1 MGKLAFCFR
10 HGNIMSATGI
20 PDELEKALNSYK
32 ANYSAYKVTGHAGHK
47 TAYENSL
54 AAVNKFI
61 EQMNSITIS
70 NDRFI
75 RNFVG
80 EYQSSNSELV
90 QLQEHSRKIQ
100 EEGPKLQDELAQSRQ
115 IHQRAAI
122 EADESGLYVKAGI
135 VVALLVIVGISGSL

>member
-1 MGKLAFCFR
+1 
-10 HGNIMSATGI
+10 MSATGI
-20 PDELEKALNSYK
+20 PIELERALKSYK
-32 ANYSAYKVTGHAGHK
+32 VYYSTYKVTGHPVHK
-47 TAYENSL
+47 TAYENAL

-61 EQMNSITIS
+61 QQMNSITIS

-90 QLQEHSRKIQ
+90 QLQQNSKRIQ
-100 EEGPKLQDELAQSRQ
+100 EEGPKLQDELARSRQ
-115 IHQRAAI
+115 IHQRAVI

-135 VVALLVIVGISGSL
+135 VVALLVIIGISGSL

>member
-1 MGKLAFCFR
+1 
-10 HGNIMSATGI
+10 MSATGI
-20 PDELEKALNSYK
+20 PSQLETALNSYK
-32 ANYSAYKVTGHAGHK
+32 ANYSAYKVTGHPGHK

-61 EQMNSITIS
+61 QQMNSITIS

-90 QLQEHSRKIQ
+90 KLQENSKRIQ
-100 EEGPKLQDELAQSRQ
+100 EEGPRIQDELAQSRQ

-122 EADESGLYVKAGI
+122 EVDETGLYVKAGV
-135 VVALLVIVGISGSL
+135 VVALLIIVGISGSL

>member
-20 PDELEKALNSYK
+20 PDELERALNSYK
-32 ANYSAYKVTGHAGHK
+32 ANYSAYKVTGLPGHK

-90 QLQEHSRKIQ
+90 ELQQNSKRIQ
-100 EEGPKLQDELAQSRQ
+100 EEGPKLQDELARSRQ
-115 IHQRAAI
+115 IHQRAVI

-135 VVALLVIVGISGSL
+135 VVALLVIIGISGSL

>member
-1 MGKLAFCFR
+1 
-10 HGNIMSATGI
+10 MSASGI
-20 PDELEKALNSYK
+20 PNQLEKALDSYK
-32 ANYSAYKVTGHAGHK
+32 ANYSLYKVTALPGHK
-47 TAYENSL
+47 TAYENAL
-54 AAVNKFI
+54 ARVNTLI
-61 EQMNSITIS
+61 QQMHSVTIS

-90 QLQEHSRKIQ
+90 NLQENSKRIQ
-100 EEGPKLQDELAQSRQ
+100 EEGPKLQNELARSRQ

-135 VVALLVIVGISGSL
+135 VVALLVVVGIVGSL

>member
-1 MGKLAFCFR
+1 
-10 HGNIMSATGI
+10 MSATGI
-20 PDELEKALNSYK
+20 PIELERALKSYK
-32 ANYSAYKVTGHAGHK
+32 VYYSTYKVTGHPVHK
-47 TAYENSL
+47 TAYESSL

-70 NDRFI
+70 NDRYI

-80 EYQSSNSELV
+80 EYQSSNNELV

>member
-1 MGKLAFCFR
+1 
-10 HGNIMSATGI
+10 MSATDI
-20 PDELEKALNSYK
+20 PIELERALKSYK
-32 ANYSAYKVTGHAGHK
+32 VYYSTYKVTGHPVHK

-61 EQMNSITIS
+61 QQMNSITIS

-90 QLQEHSRKIQ
+90 
-100 EEGPKLQDELAQSRQ
+100 LQDELARSRQ
-115 IHQRAAI
+115 IHQRAVI

-135 VVALLVIVGISGSL
+135 VVALLVIIGISGSL

>member
-10 HGNIMSATGI
+10 HGNIMSGI
-20 PDELEKALNSYK
+20 PNQLEQALNSYK
-32 ANYSAYKVTGHAGHK
+32 ANYSLYKVTGHAGHK
-47 TAYENSL
+47 TAYESAL
-54 AAVNKFI
+54 ARVNTLI
-61 EQMNSITIS
+61 QQIYSITLS

-90 QLQEHSRKIQ
+90 NLQENSKKIQ
-100 EEGPKLQDELAQSRQ
+100 EEGPKLQDELARSRQ

-122 EADESGLYVKAGI
+122 QSDESGLYVKAGI
-135 VVALLVIVGISGSL
+135 VVALLVVVGIVGSL